1 MVGHPQVYCRVLADI
16 LIEEGHQIVIAGSG
30 KTENWQLEFNDLS
43 TLINHPQIQF
53 ENTRSRSSCATAN
66 LSAEELRAL
75 QDDFQIESTLF
86 VEGDYFSE
94 QFRRIASG
102 ETARLRGRTAAIFSL
117 TSRWCPGEDGYTGEK
132 LPRFGPTLRNKL
144 GCLKRAVL
152 HRKDS
157 ERYFYET
164 VLMRK
169 RVIDS
174 FIVKDERILER
185 YGDFVNWMPEIYR
198 VFNDEAVLEKGPDW
212 DQFAE
217 PIKKYIQKAGAENV
231 LLYFGTGTWYK
242 GYDYFL
248 KLAELDPTTYALH
261 AGASEYR
268 EPSKPM
274 AFDTADLRAKLR
286 AEGRLFET
294 NGFVESP
301 ALVELLFN
309 SIERFVS
316 THRLTLSSG
325 TMLQALDAGK
335 PVLVPGT
342 GLVGWRTERFGLGKT
357 YNYLDEKELARV
369 WAEFRAEPVENYQEQ
384 IKRYMERFS
393 RDAVRTFFL
402 KQLCG

>member
-1 MVGHPQVYCRVLADI
+1 
-16 LIEEGHQIVIAGSG
+16 
-30 KTENWQLEFNDLS
+30 
-43 TLINHPQIQF
+43 
-53 ENTRSRSSCATAN
+53 
-66 LSAEELRAL
+66 
-75 QDDFQIESTLF
+75 
-86 VEGDYFSE
+86 
-94 QFRRIASG
+94 
-102 ETARLRGRTAAIFSL
+102 
-117 TSRWCPGEDGYTGEK
+117 
-132 LPRFGPTLRNKL
+132 
-144 GCLKRAVL
+144 
-152 HRKDS
+152 
-157 ERYFYET
+157 
-164 VLMRK
+164 
-169 RVIDS
+169 
-174 FIVKDERILER
+174 
-185 YGDFVNWMPEIYR
+185 
-198 VFNDEAVLEKGPDW
+198 
-212 DQFAE
+212 
-217 PIKKYIQKAGAENV
+217 